1 MTRLKLL
8 QSSVSLLRVHT
19 QNYLAGILVGLAIDS
34 FLYLSTSIPF
44 CIHIAY
50 SLVSDWAFSDMF
62 PGRRFSAGV
71 FITIPPNLPLET

>member
-1 MTRLKLL
+1 MTRLKVAAEFCITFA
-8 QSSVSLLRVHT
+8 SMAIKIFA
-19 QNYLAGILVGLAIDS
+19 AGILFGLAIDS
-34 FLYLSTSIPF
+34 FYIFPLPF

-71 FITIPPNLPLET
+71 FITIPPNLP

>member
-1 MTRLKLL
+1 MAM
-8 QSSVSLLRVHT
+8 
-19 QNYLAGILVGLAIDS
+19 QNYLQQVYFGLAIDS

-71 FITIPPNLPLET
+71 FITIPLTCP